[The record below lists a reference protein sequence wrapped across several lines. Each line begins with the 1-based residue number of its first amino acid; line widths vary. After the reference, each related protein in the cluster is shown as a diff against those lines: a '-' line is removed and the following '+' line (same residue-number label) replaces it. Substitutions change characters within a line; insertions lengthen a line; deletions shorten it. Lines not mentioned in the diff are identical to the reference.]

1 MKLQSHHI
9 IKRPLLTEKST
20 IGSDEAKRFSFEVAV
35 QARKDQ
41 IKQAVQDLYKVRV
54 ISVNTVTRKSR
65 VRQTKFGLIGGRI
78 SKKAIVRLHPEDT
91 IELV

>member
-1 MKLQSHHI
+1 MQAHHI

-20 IGSDEAKRFSFEVAV
+20 FQSDVAKRYSFEVAV
-35 QARKDQ
+35 SARKDE
-41 IKQAVQDLYKVRV
+41 IKQAIQDLYKVRV
-54 ISVNTVTRKSR
+54 VSVNTVTRKARNR
-65 VRQTKFGLIGGRI
+65 VLKYGKVKGKT